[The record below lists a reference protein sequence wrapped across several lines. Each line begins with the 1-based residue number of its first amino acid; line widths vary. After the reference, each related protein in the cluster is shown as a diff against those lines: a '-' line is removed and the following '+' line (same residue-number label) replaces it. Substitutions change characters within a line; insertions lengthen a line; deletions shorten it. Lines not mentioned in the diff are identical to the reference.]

1 MSGTYRVRFA
11 EAQSCPLCKIPKAD
25 GFESPLSN
33 PPSHRPAHSDNAKAT
48 KSRSGCKECKLRRV
62 KCDETFPVCL
72 RCQRR
77 GTLCLRPAEPWP
89 GAVQPNK
96 KIMNYWL
103 ENTSRMMTVTPEDNP
118 LSFPLVEHL
127 LYTPSLLYAVQSIG
141 AGQEGFFYQT
151 ALKTSLQQRGLA
163 IQSLR
168 KELQNPDQIKPATVL
183 SVFLLGVSA
192 SWTEDK
198 PRCYGKEHM
207 SGARTLLERLLVDED
222 KQHDP
227 VVQYILG
234 WHLYWDMTCAFVADP
249 GDYKF
254 SAQAERSILQAV
266 ESGQEFHSMTGI
278 SSVLLYHLASVGRH
292 CRRVVQ
298 TGAADPDLEAS
309 FERTF
314 LAWKPRHSDRT
325 LVEMSLAYRNH
336 GLVML
341 YEICGRRDQPQTNGE
356 YRGLATRNDTRTRH
370 AIRSLAFD
378 SLERLLQT
386 PVDAACINFHSM
398 PLLTAGAQLQ
408 HNDTIV
414 RVQVVERFKALYST
428 NRIAVNL
435 WAIEL
440 LQELWDLRDNGNPTS
455 WLELLLSK
463 DWTLNF
469 A

>member
-1 MSGTYRVRFA
+1 
-11 EAQSCPLCKIPKAD
+11 
-25 GFESPLSN
+25 
-33 PPSHRPAHSDNAKAT
+33 
-48 KSRSGCKECKLRRV
+48 
-62 KCDETFPVCL
+62 
-72 RCQRR
+72 
-77 GTLCLRPAEPWP
+77 
-89 GAVQPNK
+89 
-96 KIMNYWL
+96 MNYWL

-151 ALKTSLQQRGLA
+151 ALKTCLQQRGLA

-278 SSVLLYHLASVGRH
+278 SSVLFYHLASVGRH